1 MPKVLVNLPSEN
13 LTTVLG
19 NVTSPF
25 VVISELIKNGVDAGA
40 NAVTINIDTNK
51 SEIKIIDDGK
61 GFTIEE
67 IIELGIASE
76 SRKKRDT
83 NLKSPGGEMFLGSK
97 GLAIF
102 SAFSLGS
109 KVTIRTKNE
118 NNEAYVIN
126 WIKGEKEF
134 DYYEVE
140 SSEISEGTEVLISGI
155 NFKEMLLLASE
166 KELIKFKHISIRNFK
181 KDLNIPKVILLKDSQ
196 YIDIDLKNIEDFS
209 EDFTAKVSFA
219 YNRKKNILEYQYEC
233 GDPRISKEKIFFNL
247 SEKIDIQK
255 CLKEHYNIIKILVNI
270 DEYLAKNLIENDEI
284 EIPDFEGVWY
294 MKRDKKNKYMN
305 DFGFGIRLY
314 VNNFALYNYLNT
326 NNDWLQL
333 TNISQNK
340 KSTNFKQHNVFGYL
354 NFPEFNDLNE
364 GLKISNERGG
374 FIENVYFNKFMD
386 VLYTFVLLTTI
397 GIDIAQK
404 NNLIK
409 DKPENKTI
417 GNGETG
423 NGETGNG
430 ETGNG
435 ETGNGE
441 TGNGETGNGETG
453 NDETGNGETGNGET
467 GNGETGNGETGNGE
481 TGNSETGNS
490 ETGNSETGNGE
501 TGNGETGNGTT
512 GGPTPGG
519 GIPGTF
525 FEHISW
531 GGNLDPSNNDHI
543 GLIVALDELHRMSSK
558 KIREDGRM
566 EKIYCIF
573 PVGAGM
579 LLRTAYEQSLILQ
592 LKKTGLWN
600 NLKQQFTFPMLSNIE
615 TYVNQNKTTVLP
627 DQHMRKAFS
636 SIISIRSR
644 DFLNSNIHNPGLIR
658 TTSSTLEGI
667 TNGGIYSLINLIIKN
682 I

>member
-13 LTTVLG
+13 LTNVLG

-40 NAVTINIDTNK
+40 NAVTINIDTGK

-76 SRKKRDT
+76 SRKKRDM
-83 NLKSPGGEMFLGSK
+83 NLKNPAGEMFLGSK

-109 KVTIRTKNE
+109 KVRIRTKNV
-118 NNEAYVIN
+118 NDKAYIIN
-126 WIKGEKEF
+126 WDKGEKEF
-134 DYYEVE
+134 DYDEAE
-140 SSEISEGTEVLISGI
+140 PSDISEGTEVLISGI
-155 NFKEMLLLASE
+155 NFNEMLLLASE
-166 KELIKFKHISIRNFK
+166 KELMKFKHISIRNFK
-181 KDLNIPKVILLKDSQ
+181 KDSNIPKVILIKDSQ

-219 YNRKKNILEYQYEC
+219 YNRKKNVLEYQYEC
-233 GDPRISKEKIFFNL
+233 GDQRVSKEKIFFNL
-247 SEKIDIQK
+247 SDKIDIQK
-255 CLKEHYNIIKILVNI
+255 SLDEHYNIKKLIVNI
-270 DEYLAKNLIENDEI
+270 DDYLTKNLIEKDEI

-294 MKRDKKNKYMN
+294 MKRDKKNKYMSG
-305 DFGFGIRLY
+305 FGFGIRLY

-386 VLYTFVLLTTI
+386 VLYTLVLLTTI
-397 GIDIAQK
+397 SIDVAQK
-404 NNLIK
+404 NNLFK
-409 DKPENKTI
+409 DKTEN
-417 GNGETG
+417 GATG
-423 NGETGNG
+423 NGATGSG
-430 ETGNG
+430 TTGRG
-435 ETGNGE
+435 TTGSGT
-441 TGNGETGNGETG
+441 TGSGTTGSGTTG
-453 NDETGNGETGNGET
+453 SGATGSGATGSGTT
-467 GNGETGNGETGNGE
+467 GSGTTGSGTTGSGT
-481 TGNSETGNS
+481 TGSGA
-490 ETGNSETGNGE
+490 
-501 TGNGETGNGTT
+501 T

-519 GIPGTF
+519 DIPGTF

-531 GGNLDPSNNDHI
+531 HGKLDPTNNDHI

-558 KIREDGRM
+558 KIREDGRQ
-566 EKIYCIF
+566 EKIYCAF

-592 LKKTGLWN
+592 LKKTGMWN

-615 TYVNQNKTTVLP
+615 NHVKQNKATVLP
-627 DQHMRKAFS
+627 DQNMNKAFN

-667 TNGGIYSLINLIIKN
+667 TNGGVYSLINLIIKN